1 MTASTAPR
9 DVVSERRCQT
19 ADWGSARSIQAQHGA
34 QRTRSAKWLKGMLS
48 SDWETLTTKR
58 QKDLPAAGL
67 DFPN

>member
-1 MTASTAPR
+1 L
-9 DVVSERRCQT
+9 
-19 ADWGSARSIQAQHGA
+19 A
-34 QRTRSAKWLKGMLS
+34 QRTGSADAASGMLS